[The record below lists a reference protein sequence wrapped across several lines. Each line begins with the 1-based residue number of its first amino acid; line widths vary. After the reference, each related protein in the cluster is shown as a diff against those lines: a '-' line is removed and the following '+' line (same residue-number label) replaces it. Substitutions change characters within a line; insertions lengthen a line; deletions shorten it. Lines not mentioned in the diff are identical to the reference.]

1 MNRCIPGD
9 AGELSARHYVLFPD
23 VTNAQKLYDILKAG
37 GIKCTFSPT
46 PREADKCCG
55 VCILYYDSDDR
66 DAIIKFITE
75 NGIRIL
81 KFYEGESGDPNRMK
95 FC

>member
-1 MNRCIPGD
+1 M
-9 AGELSARHYVLFPD
+9 SARHYVLFPD

-37 GIKCTFSPT
+37 GIKCTFAPT

-55 VCILYYDSDDR
+55 VCILFQDSNDR
-66 DAIIKFITE
+66 GIIEKFVYE
-75 NGIRIL
+75 NRINIL
-81 KFYEGESGDPNRMK
+81 KFYDGEAGDPKRMK

>member
-1 MNRCIPGD
+1 MSN
-9 AGELSARHYVLFPD
+9 RHYVLFPD

-37 GIKCTFSPT
+37 GIKCTFAPT

-55 VCILYYDSDDR
+55 VCVLFYDENDR
-66 DAIIKFITE
+66 EAISRIIAENTIK
-75 NGIRIL
+75 IL
-81 KFYEGESGDPNRMK
+81 KFFDGESGNPERMK

>member
-1 MNRCIPGD
+1 MS
-9 AGELSARHYVLFPD
+9 ERHYVLFPD
-23 VTNAQKLYDILKAG
+23 VTNAQKLYDILKDK

-55 VCILYYDSDDR
+55 VCVLFYDENDR
-66 DAIIKFITE
+66 ERISALIDENEIK
-75 NGIRIL
+75 IL
-81 KFYEGESGDPNRMK
+81 KFFNGSAGNPERMK

>member
-1 MNRCIPGD
+1 M
-9 AGELSARHYVLFPD
+9 RHYVLFPD
-23 VTNAQKLYDILKAG
+23 VTNAQRLYDILKAE
-37 GIKCTFSPT
+37 GIKCTFAPT

-55 VCILYYDSDDR
+55 VCVLFQNEDDKEKITALISD
-66 DAIIKFITE
+66 

-81 KFYEGESGDPNRMK
+81 KFFDGQSGDPERMK

>member
-1 MNRCIPGD
+1 M
-9 AGELSARHYVLFPD
+9 RHYVLFPD
-23 VTNAQKLYDILKAG
+23 VTNAQRLYDILKAE
-37 GIKCTFSPT
+37 GIKCTFAPT

-55 VCILYYDSDDR
+55 VCVLFQNEDDR
-66 DAIIKFITE
+66 ERISGLISD

-81 KFYEGESGDPNRMK
+81 KFFDGRTGDPERMK